1 MYKCN
6 CQIHVRINIIVDQRL
21 LSSVHT
27 WRERLMSDAK
37 LYSGIESVEIWNR
50 DLFIL
55 LTRSRIFSLQ
65 YILIIRLN
73 VNTILTAANL
83 IVECFDSIHDQQK
96 NKKQTPPTPTP
107 PKKKNNPKKKPTKT
121 TIVNSLCSNLVY
133 NPVTMGMSFLKLLRH
148 LTLYLYINVHIPA
161 LLFVITLY

>member
-1 MYKCN
+1 MKCNGQIHIHINRMVIYMYKCN

-96 NKKQTPPTPTP
+96 TNTPNPHPTQKKKQS
-107 PKKKNNPKKKPTKT
+107 KKKNQPKQQ
-121 TIVNSLCSNLVY
+121 
-133 NPVTMGMSFLKLLRH
+133 
-148 LTLYLYINVHIPA
+148 
-161 LLFVITLY
+161 